1 MKLVRRIPLADAGTM
16 AAPLRR
22 ARVVRLVL
30 AAALAA
36 CIVASYA
43 SARGL
48 DEGTGTLA
56 PRGTN
61 GVIVLDVSASISS
74 SVYRQV
80 GKVLQEAVRNGG
92 SYGLVIFSDTAYEAL
107 PPGTPATALNG
118 FARFF
123 TPLRGGTNIRVQG
136 THRLGQYA
144 FPINPWASGFT
155 AGTKIS
161 TGLRLA
167 RRVLARDHVAKPS
180 IVLVSDL
187 ATDQSDVARLS
198 STLIAFRRANV
209 PLRVVGLSATP
220 SDEDFFARMV
230 GKNALRPAPLPIPGR
245 AEPPEETQAG
255 GHFPGALVAAC
266 VVLMILLAL
275 NELWCGRLT
284 WGAPA
289 AGRAAA

>member
-1 MKLVRRIPLADAGTM
+1 VKLVRRIPLADAGTM

-22 ARVVRLVL
+22 ARVIRLVL

-36 CIVASYA
+36 CIVATYA
-43 SARGL
+43 SARSL

-80 GKVLQEAVRNGG
+80 GKVLRDAVKNGG
-92 SYGLVIFSDTAYEAL
+92 SYGLVVFSDTAYEAL
-107 PPGTPATALNG
+107 PPGSPASALRG
-118 FARFF
+118 FARYF
-123 TPLRGGTNIRVQG
+123 TPLRGSRNIRVQG
-136 THRLGQYA
+136 TLRLGQYA

-167 RRVLARDHVAKPS
+167 RRILVRDHVARPS

-198 STLIAFRRANV
+198 ATLITFRRADV

-220 SDEDFFARMV
+220 SDEDFFAKMI
-230 GKNALRPAPLPIPGR
+230 GKNALRRAPLPIAGV
-245 AEPPEETQAG
+245 ATPPERTPAG

-266 VVLMILLAL
+266 VALMVLLAL
-275 NELWCGRLT
+275 NELWCGRLS

-289 AGRAAA
+289 AERVAA